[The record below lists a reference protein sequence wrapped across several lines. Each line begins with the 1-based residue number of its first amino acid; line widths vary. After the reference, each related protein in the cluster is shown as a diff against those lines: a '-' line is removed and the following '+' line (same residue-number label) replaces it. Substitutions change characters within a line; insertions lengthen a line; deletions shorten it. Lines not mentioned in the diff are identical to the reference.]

1 MSFIHNELWWWLC
14 YTHTHWLHV
23 STSIEFFF
31 ILFWFEFFI
40 WVFFIFI
47 FFLFCYRFVDRRKKS
62 TLFTVVLF
70 IYLFLFFCV
79 WTKNPRSI
87 IIYFS
92 VKWKVIWQKK
102 FFVIAKFPWWKFEI
116 YFLINDPLSIIIKNS
131 EHMVCLVTILI
142 IISIFFFWD
151 NYLSNEWG

>member
-1 MSFIHNELWWWLC
+1 MIMLH
-14 YTHTHWLHV
+14 THTLV
-23 STSIEFFF
+23 ACVDIYRIFFSF
-31 ILFWFEFFI
+31 YFDSNFLFL
-40 WVFFIFI
+40 FIFV
-47 FFLFCYRFVDRRKKS
+47 LLSFCWSSKKIHIVYS
-62 TLFTVVLF
+62 GV
-70 IYLFLFFCV
+70 IYLFIFFCV

-142 IISIFFFWD
+142 IISIFFFLRQ
-151 NYLSNEWG
+151 LSL